1 MSETLVARR
10 PVETQP
16 MQYVTG
22 IQRWGI
28 PILGVLLYGP
38 QLLEVLATMRH
49 WPHRGYLN
57 QFANRRLHRMTESDE
72 ETPKKLGVQHAA
84 WTALVPTTFALRR
97 WGHRTA
103 PTAAPRL
110 YHISL
115 EAALRYEPSPSPM
128 PCWAALDIQGSQG
141 SSVTLSSHS
150 FNNVDGAT
158 AAITRAGRP
167 RYLPGHSGTSSSAK
181 DAAGAGTPRG
191 ALR

>member
-1 MSETLVARR
+1 MVAIFHRTTMSETLVARR

-72 ETPKKLGVQHAA
+72 ETPKQLG
-84 WTALVPTTFALRR
+84 
-97 WGHRTA
+97 
-103 PTAAPRL
+103 
-110 YHISL
+110 
-115 EAALRYEPSPSPM
+115 
-128 PCWAALDIQGSQG
+128 
-141 SSVTLSSHS
+141 
-150 FNNVDGAT
+150 
-158 AAITRAGRP
+158 
-167 RYLPGHSGTSSSAK
+167 
-181 DAAGAGTPRG
+181 
-191 ALR
+191 